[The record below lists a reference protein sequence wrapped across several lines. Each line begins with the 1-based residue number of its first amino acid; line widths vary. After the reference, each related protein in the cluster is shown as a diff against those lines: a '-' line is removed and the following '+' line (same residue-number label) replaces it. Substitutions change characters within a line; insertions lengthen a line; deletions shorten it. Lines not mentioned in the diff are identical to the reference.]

1 MEWTEEFEEPEPG
14 HRHISH
20 IYGVYPGFQL
30 VNQPDFLAATRKS
43 IEHRLAQGGGHTGW
57 SRAWLINVWARLK
70 DADRAWEDVR
80 QLLIRSTLPN
90 LFDNH
95 PPFQMDGNMGGA
107 AGIVEMILQSHHN
120 AVELFPALPDA
131 WAEGNAE
138 GLRARGGFIVDLQW
152 KNGEKSAH
160 ITSLL
165 GNPIRMQY
173 KGLMRAVNDD
183 QAVIAEGQGEIAFQ
197 TEKGKSYNIVIS
209 Q

>member
-1 MEWTEEFEEPEPG
+1 
-14 HRHISH
+14 
-20 IYGVYPGFQL
+20 
-30 VNQPDFLAATRKS
+30 
-43 IEHRLAQGGGHTGW
+43 
-57 SRAWLINVWARLK
+57 
-70 DADRAWEDVR
+70 
-80 QLLIRSTLPN
+80 LPN

-131 WAEGNAE
+131 WTEGNAE

-152 KNGEKSAH
+152 KNGEKTAH

-165 GNPIRMQY
+165 GNPIHLLY
-173 KGLMRAVNDD
+173 NGSMRAANDD
-183 QAVIAEGQGEIAFQ
+183 REVIAEGHGEIAFQ
-197 TEKGKSYNIVIS
+197 TEKDKSYNIVIS

>member
-1 MEWTEEFEEPEPG
+1 
-14 HRHISH
+14 
-20 IYGVYPGFQL
+20 
-30 VNQPDFLAATRKS
+30 
-43 IEHRLAQGGGHTGW
+43 
-57 SRAWLINVWARLK
+57 
-70 DADRAWEDVR
+70 
-80 QLLIRSTLPN
+80 
-90 LFDNH
+90 
-95 PPFQMDGNMGGA
+95 MGGA

-160 ITSLL
+160 ITSLF

-173 KGLMRAVNDD
+173 NGLMRAVNDD
-183 QAVIAEGQGEIAFQ
+183 RTVIAEGRGEIAFQ